1 MAAADRDSSDSTA
14 VSRARVGQNMVVPIP
29 ARAPRARGRSFA
41 AERVRVATLD
51 LPLRSRLA
59 SAPDGDARWT
69 VRSRDVH
76 PRGYQLM
83 VSAVTQRDS
92 RRRTGRG

>member
-1 MAAADRDSSDSTA
+1 
-14 VSRARVGQNMVVPIP
+14 MVVPFP

-41 AERVRVATLD
+41 AERVGVATLD
-51 LPLRSRLA
+51 LYRCLA
-59 SAPDGDARWT
+59 SRFRRGSAPSADGDARWT

-83 VSAVTQRDS
+83 VSAVTQRES
-92 RRRTGRG
+92 RRRTGRR